1 MGDFTQP
8 NWQDGALQ
16 MTDTEGDGTWSVTVP
31 QVCISSIF
39 YKFRVGTPAGAD
51 FTEETADFTEIG
63 GCGVDNSGFSDNR
76 QLVRTDGNPVNVC
89 WTFDT
94 CEACAPVS
102 VNETAAAANV
112 RIFPVPAEELLNVQ
126 FDATVAQRMTV
137 RMVNSLG
144 QVVVEENLGLVF
156 GQKTITLNTS
166 ALSAGVYA
174 LTINNGTEAQV
185 FNVMVK

>member
-1 MGDFTQP
+1 
-8 NWQDGALQ
+8 
-16 MTDTEGDGTWSVTVP
+16 
-31 QVCISSIF
+31 
-39 YKFRVGTPAGAD
+39 
-51 FTEETADFTEIG
+51 
-63 GCGVDNSGFSDNR
+63 
-76 QLVRTDGNPVNVC
+76 
-89 WTFDT
+89 
-94 CEACAPVS
+94 
-102 VNETAAAANV
+102 
-112 RIFPVPAEELLNVQ
+112 LNVQ